1 MHDYCQQLACKLNV
15 AGFAGNL
22 INLKKELLRF
32 QKFDQLFSNHIEL
45 QHADLE
51 LTLKTKLS
59 FKIVNSGKDFDEEV
73 K

>member
-1 MHDYCQQLACKLNV
+1 MHDYCQQLACKRDV

-32 QKFDQLFSNHIEL
+32 QKFDQLYSNHIEL

-51 LTLKTKLS
+51 LTLKTQ
-59 FKIVNSGKDFDEEV
+59 F
-73 K
+73 